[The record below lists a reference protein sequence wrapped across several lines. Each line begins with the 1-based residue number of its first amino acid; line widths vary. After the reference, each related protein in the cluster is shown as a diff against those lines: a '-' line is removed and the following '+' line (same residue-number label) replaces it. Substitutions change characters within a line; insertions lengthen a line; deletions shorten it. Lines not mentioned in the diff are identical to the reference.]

1 MHMEHTHSKLTS
13 REGIGNGKTSINVK
27 NIYFLTSSLCTKP
40 FSGRKERNSRRNL
53 LFFPIESIELVAML
67 QPVNV

>member
-27 NIYFLTSSLCTKP
+27 NIYFLTNIFWASKM
-40 FSGRKERNSRRNL
+40 
-53 LFFPIESIELVAML
+53 A
-67 QPVNV
+67 Q